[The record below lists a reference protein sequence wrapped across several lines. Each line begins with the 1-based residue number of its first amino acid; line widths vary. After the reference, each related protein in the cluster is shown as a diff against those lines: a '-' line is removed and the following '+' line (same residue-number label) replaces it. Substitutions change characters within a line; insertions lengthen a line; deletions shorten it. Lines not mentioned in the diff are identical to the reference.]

1 MFHIIFDGPA
11 IIDLTEAADWYD
23 DRSQGRAVDF
33 LDHVERTLEFIQIN
47 PLQYQRI
54 GRSIRKAKIDRYPY
68 SIFYYIL
75 KDRIKVVGC
84 LHNARNRDS
93 ILEERT

>member
-1 MFHIIFDGPA
+1 MFPIISGLA

-23 DRSQGRAVDF
+23 DRSYGRGLDF
-33 LDHVERTLEFIQIN
+33 LDHVDRTLEFIKIN

-54 GRSIRKAKIDRYPY
+54 GRSLRKAKIDGYPY
-68 SIFYYIL
+68 SIYYYIL
-75 KDRIKVVGC
+75 KDRITVIGC
-84 LHNARNRDS
+84 LHNARDINS